1 MTELTEDI
9 FKHEQAIYYIQRTQ
23 YNINVYEGQI

>member
-9 FKHEQAIYYIQRTQ
+9 FKHEQAIYCIQRTQ